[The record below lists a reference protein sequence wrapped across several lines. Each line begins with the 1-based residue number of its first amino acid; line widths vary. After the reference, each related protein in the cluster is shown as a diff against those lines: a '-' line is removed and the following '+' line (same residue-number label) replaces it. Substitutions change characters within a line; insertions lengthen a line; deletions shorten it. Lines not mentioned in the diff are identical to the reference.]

1 MTKKMTTKNR
11 IPAFAT
17 HPGTILAEEMLANE
31 YSQIDLSKLI
41 DIKRSQLNEIIKGK
55 RNINAELALL
65 LEKAMGIDAN
75 FWMEAQ
81 KNFDLDTARIEAK
94 NKEQLEAIEIWNV
107 AKVFIPIA
115 FYKKE
120 HIISGNPV
128 LDNQKIKEIYGVENL
143 DQLATMSVQ
152 SHYQRFKK
160 STKLKTDLVNIM
172 GWVKLVQY
180 NALDLMVSPFN
191 HEHQEQL
198 IIDLRAILQK
208 NKDTLNKVQNKLH
221 DYGIKLVYQAKGEK
235 TPVDGVSFWSNGNPA
250 IGMTLRH
257 NRLDNFAFTLF
268 HELGHI
274 YKHLVNNDT
283 AAFIDLETKNEV
295 EEYKN
300 SIEEKQAN
308 HFAQD
313 NLIKDLDWCQFKKD
327 LAYNN
332 NDTAMIA
339 FAKQF
344 KIHPSIVRGRVCFEL
359 NNFRSKTTI
368 SNDIN

>member
-1 MTKKMTTKNR
+1 MTTNNL

-17 HPGTILAEEMLANE
+17 HPGTILADEMEANE
-31 YSQIDLSKLI
+31 YNQIDLAKLI

-55 RNINAELALL
+55 RNINADLALL
-65 LEKAMGIDAN
+65 LEKALGIDAD

-81 KNFDLDTARIEAK
+81 KNYDLDKARIEAK

-107 AKVFIPIA
+107 AKVFIPVS
-115 FYKKE
+115 FFKKE
-120 HIISGNPV
+120 QIISGNPV
-128 LDNQKIKEIYGVENL
+128 IDNQKIRNIYRVANL

-152 SHYQRFKK
+152 SHYHRFKK
-160 STKLKTDLVNIM
+160 STQLKTNVGNIM

-180 NALDLMVSPFN
+180 NASEVIVTPFN
-191 HEHQEQL
+191 LESQEQL
-198 IIDLRAILQK
+198 IADLRSILSK
-208 NKDTLNKVQNKLH
+208 NKDTLKSIQNKLH
-221 DYGIKLVYQAKGEK
+221 ENGIKLVYQAKGEK

-283 AAFIDLETKNEV
+283 AEFIDLENKNEE

-300 SIEEKQAN
+300 STEEKQAD
-308 HFAQD
+308 HFAQ
-313 NLIKDLDWCQFKKD
+313 NSLIKDEDWNKFKKN
-327 LAYNN
+327 LAHNN
-332 NDTAMIA
+332 NDETIIA
-339 FAKQF
+339 FAKQV
-344 KIHPSIVRGRVCFEL
+344 KIHPSIVRGRVCFSL
-359 NNFRSKTTI
+359 NNFRSHTSICNEIK
-368 SNDIN
+368 

>member
-1 MTKKMTTKNR
+1 MTTNNL
-11 IPAFAT
+11 IPAYAT
-17 HPGTILAEEMLANE
+17 HPGTILADEMEANE
-31 YSQIDLSKLI
+31 YNQIDLAKLI

-55 RNINAELALL
+55 RNINADLALL
-65 LEKAMGIDAN
+65 LEKALGIDAD

-81 KNFDLDTARIEAK
+81 KNYDLDKARIEAK

-107 AKVFIPIA
+107 AKVFIPVS

-120 HIISGNPV
+120 QVISGNPV
-128 LDNQKIKEIYGVENL
+128 IDNQKIRNIYRVENL

-152 SHYQRFKK
+152 NQYHRFKK
-160 STKLKTDLVNIM
+160 STQLKTNVVNIM

-180 NALDLMVSPFN
+180 NASEVIVSPFN
-191 HEHQEQL
+191 LENEEQL
-198 IIDLRAILQK
+198 IIDLRAILLK
-208 NKDTLNKVQNKLH
+208 NKDTLKSIQNKLH
-221 DYGIKLVYQAKGEK
+221 ENGIKLIYQAKGEK

-283 AAFIDLETKNEV
+283 AEFIDLENKNEE

-300 SIEEKQAN
+300 SIVEKQAD
-308 HFAQD
+308 HFAQ
-313 NLIKDLDWCQFKKD
+313 NSLIKDEDWNKFKKN
-327 LAYNN
+327 LAHNN
-332 NDTAMIA
+332 NDEIITA
-339 FAKQF
+339 FAKQV
-344 KIHPSIVRGRVCFEL
+344 KIHPSIVRGRVCFAL
-359 NNFRSKTTI
+359 NNFRSHTSICNEIK
-368 SNDIN
+368 